1 MRKWSEMRGQNYS
14 ATKYVHPFDLR
25 PLPPSHTSRVVKI
38 TETWKPSKV
47 LPENEQLT
55 NLDLDNSPIIISN
68 PLPTSIRYLQRII
81 LEVGCL

>member
-1 MRKWSEMRGQNYS
+1 MRKWSETRGQNCS
-14 ATKYVHPFDLR
+14 ATKYVHPFDLHPR
-25 PLPPSHTSRVVKI
+25 SPSHTSRVVKI

-55 NLDLDNSPIIISN
+55 NLDNSPIIISN
-68 PLPTSIRYLQRII
+68 PLPTSIRYSQHII